1 MACCELVTHTHS
13 LFSLP
18 VPCSSVGVAV
28 CFYFPIQ
35 MHFCL
40 ETRKISKH
48 FLLSYSSL
56 MSTYHLLF
64 IVNSL
69 METLLLNSN
78 WFCFHSIE
86 IISILGMSNK
96 TITCRALFVHWP
108 KVIALHSY
116 DVNCFLKRISSSEPF
131 FDPSFDIWRKRPGG
145 RLSGDN
151 FKGYRN
157 E

>member
-13 LFSLP
+13 LFS
-18 VPCSSVGVAV
+18 VPCSFQLV
-28 CFYFPIQ
+28 
-35 MHFCL
+35 L
-40 ETRKISKH
+40 L
-48 FLLSYSSL
+48 FLLISL
-56 MSTYHLLF
+56 SKCISAWKQGKYQNISCFLILPSCQHLLF

-151 FKGYRN
+151 CKGYRN
-157 E
+157 D